1 MLHQKH
7 ISRIVFTVCSKYFT
21 HCSYSMVNNIG
32 KSTNDRQKLINDK
45 AKSQKTIP
53 KSINDKQKFI
63 NNRVKSLKTIPK
75 SINNR
80 CKLINDQAK
89 PQKTNA
95 KSINDRQKFI
105 NLRVKSLKTNSKTLK
120 TSSNSTNALLN
131 RTHKHIHA
139 HINAI
144 F

>member
-7 ISRIVFTVCSKYFT
+7 ISRIVFTVYSKYFT

-32 KSTNDRQKLINDK
+32 KSTNDRQKFINDK

-53 KSINDKQKFI
+53 KSIN
-63 NNRVKSLKTIPK
+63 KS
-75 SINNR
+75 

-105 NLRVKSLKTNSKTLK
+105 NLRVKSLKTNSNTLK
-120 TSSNSTNALLN
+120 TSSNSTNELLN
-131 RTHKHIHA
+131 RTHIHIHS

>member
-21 HCSYSMVNNIG
+21 DCSYSMVNNIG
-32 KSTNDRQKLINDK
+32 KSTIDRQKLINDK
-45 AKSQKTIP
+45 AKS
-53 KSINDKQKFI
+53 
-63 NNRVKSLKTIPK
+63 LKTIPK
-75 SINNR
+75 SINNKH
-80 CKLINDQAK
+80 KLTNDQAK